1 MNKYGTQA
9 MQMWQQLAPT
19 ALAAL
24 EDPNRHFSMLG
35 EEAQGQVV
43 NLTIQLQ
50 GPDVPGE
57 TYFQKV
63 GRIENAKLRAE
74 EVVREELLVPPA
86 EIRDSEDEESEDLGL
101 DPARAEQVEFWQA
114 MHSLTYGTTDRAE
127 QEPDEPPR

>member
-1 MNKYGTQA
+1 MNRYGTQA
-9 MQMWQQLAPT
+9 MQMWQQLAPA

-35 EEAQGQVV
+35 AEAEGQVV
-43 NLTIQLQ
+43 DLTIQLA

-74 EVVREELLVPPA
+74 EIVREELLIPPP
-86 EIRDSEDEESEDLGL
+86 EIREDDAELEDLGL
-101 DPARAEQVEFWQA
+101 DPGGDDLSEVWEIL
-114 MHSLTYGTTDRAE
+114 HGVTYGTTDQASAPTN
-127 QEPDEPPR
+127 EPR